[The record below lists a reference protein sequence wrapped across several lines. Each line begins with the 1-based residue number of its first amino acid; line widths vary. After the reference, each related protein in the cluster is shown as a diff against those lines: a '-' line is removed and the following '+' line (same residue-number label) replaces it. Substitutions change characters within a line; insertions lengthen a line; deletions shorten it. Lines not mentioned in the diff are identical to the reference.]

1 MLILALLRLVVILLA
16 APKHPSRRARR
27 NKDSVD
33 WRTVEITPGEQPVL
47 PERDG
52 GWSHLTHEFWDALGE
67 LELSSSFTAI
77 EWRLLVLAASLH
89 EQIMT
94 EGAFIRVDQLMSIL
108 GRFPLTPKDRQ
119 ALRIQALTGDEL
131 ASKTSERE
139 QKVMNQQMEAINK
152 FSGLRASK

>member
-1 MLILALLRLVVILLA
+1 MSL
-16 APKHPSRRARR
+16 PKPPNKRVRR

-33 WRTVEITPGEQPVL
+33 WRTVEITPGEQPSL
-47 PERDG
+47 PERAD
-52 GWSHLTHEFWDALGE
+52 GWSQATVEFWEALGE
-67 LELSSSFTAI
+67 LELSSGFTTI
-77 EWRLLVLAASLH
+77 EWRLLVMAAALH

-131 ASKTSERE
+131 ASKTSARE
-139 QKVMNQQMEAINK
+139 QETMGKQMDAINK
-152 FSGLRASK
+152 FGGLRAVK